1 MRKALF
7 MDRDGTIIKDI
18 PYSAD
23 PGKIVIYQ
31 DAVELMREYEKEGYL
46 IVMVTN
52 QSGINRG
59 FFTRGDLEKF
69 NAVLTGMLKSKGVN
83 VDAIYFCPHK
93 PEENCR
99 CRKPET
105 GMVMD
110 AAAELGIELK
120 YSVMAGDREDMDG
133 ELARRTGMKFIL
145 MKH

>member
-1 MRKALF
+1 

-83 VDAIYFCPHK
+83 VDAVYFCPHK

-99 CRKPET
+99 CRKPQT

>member
-1 MRKALF
+1 

-69 NAVLTGMLKSKGVN
+69 NAVLTGMLKSRGVN

-99 CRKPET
+99 CRKPQT

>member
-1 MRKALF
+1 

-31 DAVELMREYEKEGYL
+31 DAVKLMREYEKEGYL

>member
-1 MRKALF
+1 

-99 CRKPET
+99 CRKPQT

>member
-1 MRKALF
+1 